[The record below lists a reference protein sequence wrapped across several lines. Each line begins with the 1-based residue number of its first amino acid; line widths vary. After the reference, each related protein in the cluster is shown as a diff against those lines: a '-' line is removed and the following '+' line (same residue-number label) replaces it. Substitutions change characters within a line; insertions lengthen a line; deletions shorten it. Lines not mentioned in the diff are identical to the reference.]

1 MSSINIAPL
10 NFSNEALLEKIME
23 RLSEM
28 FEWNVKRINLDLN
41 PQASLNKERNQYY
54 STQIIADAIKITDDI
69 AGKIVLLCDFDLFVP
84 VFTFIF
90 GEAQLNGKHSTVSLC
105 RLHEE
110 FYSGVTN
117 DELLFERAV
126 KEILHELGHTFGL
139 IHCKNWD
146 CVMRPSL
153 TVEEIDIKGSGF
165 CSSCSSAIPLKGNIL
180 H

>member
-10 NFSNEALLEKIME
+10 NFSNEALLNQIVE
-23 RLSEM
+23 RLSGI
-28 FEWNVKRINLDLN
+28 FAWDVKVINLDLDV
-41 PQASLNKERNQYY
+41 SSSFNKDRNQYY
-54 STQIIADAIKITDDI
+54 STQIIADAIKITESVE
-69 AGKIVLLCDFDLFVP
+69 GKITLLCDFDLFVP

-110 FYSGVTN
+110 FYSGRT
-117 DELLFERAV
+117 DDALLLDRAL

-153 TVEEIDIKGSGF
+153 AVEEIDIKGGGF
-165 CSSCSSAIPLKGNIL
+165 CSSCARSVPLKIKEL

>member
-10 NFSNEALLEKIME
+10 NFSNEALLERIIEK
-23 RLSEM
+23 LSEI
-28 FEWNVKRINLDLN
+28 FEWDVKVIKLEVN
-41 PQASLNKERNQYY
+41 AESSLNKERNQYY
-54 STQIIADAIKITDDI
+54 STQIIADAIKITGDI

-90 GEAQLNGKHSTVSLC
+90 GEAQLNGKHSAVSLC

-110 FYSGVTN
+110 FYSGITD
-117 DELLFERAV
+117 DELLFGRAV

-153 TVEEIDIKGSGF
+153 TVEDIDIKGGGF
-165 CSSCSSAIPLKGNIL
+165 CASCALAIPLRSKTL

>member
-10 NFSNEALLEKIME
+10 NFSNEALLEKIIE
-23 RLSEM
+23 KLSEI
-28 FEWNVKRINLDLN
+28 FEWDIKKINLALD
-41 PQASLNKERNQYY
+41 PDSSLNKERNQYY
-54 STQIIADAIKITDDI
+54 STQIIADAIKVTGDIT
-69 AGKIVLLCDFDLFVP
+69 GKIVLLCDFDLFVP

-110 FYSGVTN
+110 FYSGIT
-117 DELLFERAV
+117 DDALLYDRAV

-153 TVEEIDIKGSGF
+153 TVEEIDIKGGGY
-165 CSSCSSAIPLKGNIL
+165 CSSCAHAIPLKGKVL